1 MNYLKKILSA
11 LSTVF
16 ITSLIIFLLFEL
28 LPGDPVLARMGVES
42 DPIVEARLREEFG
55 LSQPVYMRFFKWIYQ
70 VLKGNL
76 GNSFSYS
83 NYTVLELIKSRVP
96 TTLTITLGTLLI
108 VLIVSIPLGSLLA
121 RKQEKKSFRLL
132 KIFSQVGFSIPSF
145 WVAIILM
152 YIFSLKLKLLPTV
165 GTVNWSRYP
174 ITTIKSLVLPILTL
188 SISKVPLVS
197 HYLSNSMLEESHK
210 DYVRVAK
217 SKGLSMDEIFK
228 KHILRNSLISVI
240 TIIGMISIYLVTGT
254 IVIEN
259 VFALPGLGTLLVEAI
274 NRKDYP
280 LVQGIVLY
288 ISIAVIFINFIVDIA
303 YSIVDPRIRKRGLK
317 K

>member
-42 DPIVEARLREEFG
+42 DPVVEARLREEFG
-55 LSQPVYMRFFKWIYQ
+55 LAQPVYIRFFKWIFQ
-70 VLKGNL
+70 VLRGNL
-76 GNSFSYS
+76 GNSYSYS
-83 NYTVLELIKSRVP
+83 NYTVLELIKSRMP
-96 TTLTITLGTLLI
+96 TTLTIMVGTLII
-108 VLIVSIPLGSLLA
+108 VLLVSIPLGSLLA
-121 RKQEKKSFRLL
+121 RKQDKKIYRIF

-145 WVAIILM
+145 WIAIILM
-152 YIFSLKLKLLPTV
+152 YIFSLKLGLLPTV

-174 ITTIKSLVLPILTL
+174 ITTIKSLALPIATL
-188 SISKVPLVS
+188 AISRVPLVS

-217 SKGLSMDEIFK
+217 SKGLSKDEIFK

-259 VFALPGLGTLLVEAI
+259 VFALPGLGTLLIEAI

-303 YSIVDPRIRKRGLK
+303 YSIVDPRIRKRGNK